1 LSDRATFLC
10 EYASRLLG
18 RDLTEEETKAV
29 SEKTS
34 RRDMQMLVESFKKP
48 VAKATKAKKTKSVSV
63 EEVVEE
69 IVNEE
74 QGKRG
79 KGSA

>member
-1 LSDRATFLC
+1 MSDRATFLC

>member
-1 LSDRATFLC
+1 MSDRATFLC

-34 RRDMQMLVESFKKP
+34 RRDMQLLVESFKKP
-48 VAKATKAKKTKSVSV
+48 VAKATKAKPKPKVV
-63 EEVVEE
+63 KDEE
-69 IVNEE
+69 
-74 QGKRG
+74 
-79 KGSA
+79 

>member
-1 LSDRATFLC
+1 
-10 EYASRLLG
+10 
-18 RDLTEEETKAV
+18 
-29 SEKTS
+29 
-34 RRDMQMLVESFKKP
+34 MQMLVESFKKP